1 MNESRRTIERIL
13 QTEPTRVSDGELD
26 GIGERMLYKLH
37 HSNPDDI
44 IDDMEADGV
53 RVPHR
58 LKSVRWQPVAAAALI
73 GMVAIGVYAFRAQRA
88 STPKVALPAAPSVKA
103 AAEPPQVAVIT
114 PASTR
119 PATAPSRE
127 EALAPAAAQ
136 IAAAQA
142 TDVGAA
148 RPKFAAASVRP
159 VPAGPPEFNNG
170 LQCLGVDGTVSAT
183 ARRGR
188 CTGQADLGGLVLAAY
203 RTDPPIVFVTGGT
216 RITGIP
222 DSLRGRFQIEAVADD
237 TEHVTDRELKL
248 MLQTLLEDRFQAR
261 VHLEMR
267 EVDGYVLTIAKS
279 GIKFKETS
287 VDEKASA
294 TTLTPV
300 QALDQARLRCQYN
313 GRLARPVEIF
323 VRGKCGMK
331 ELSTYVGQMLLPLV
345 IADKTGLMG
354 IYNIDFVLE
363 PVYLPSTGTGGR
375 GGGGGGGGREFTTP
389 IPKALEEQLGLHLE
403 RTKIP
408 VEFVV
413 VDHIE
418 QPTEN

>member
-1 MNESRRTIERIL
+1 
-13 QTEPTRVSDGELD
+13 
-26 GIGERMLYKLH
+26 
-37 HSNPDDI
+37 
-44 IDDMEADGV
+44 
-53 RVPHR
+53 
-58 LKSVRWQPVAAAALI
+58 
-73 GMVAIGVYAFRAQRA
+73 
-88 STPKVALPAAPSVKA
+88 
-103 AAEPPQVAVIT
+103 
-114 PASTR
+114 
-119 PATAPSRE
+119 
-127 EALAPAAAQ
+127 
-136 IAAAQA
+136 
-142 TDVGAA
+142 
-148 RPKFAAASVRP
+148 
-159 VPAGPPEFNNG
+159 
-170 LQCLGVDGTVSAT
+170 
-183 ARRGR
+183 
-188 CTGQADLGGLVLAAY
+188 
-203 RTDPPIVFVTGGT
+203 VFVTGGT

-237 TEHVTDRELKL
+237 TEHVTERELKL
-248 MLQTLLEDRFQAR
+248 MLQTLLEDRFKAR

-300 QALDQARLRCQYN
+300 QALEQARERCQYN

-331 ELSTYVGQMLLPLV
+331 ELSTYVGQMLLPLN

-363 PVYLPSTGTGGR
+363 AVYLDSTGAGGR
-375 GGGGGGGGREFTTP
+375 GGGGQQTRRQFTTP

-403 RTKIP
+403 RVKVP
-408 VEFVV
+408 AEFVV

-418 QPTEN
+418 EPTPN

>member
-1 MNESRRTIERIL
+1 MKDSRKTIERIL

-26 GIGERMLYKLH
+26 GIGERMLHKLH
-37 HSNPDDI
+37 HSNPGDI
-44 IDDMEADGV
+44 IDDRE
-53 RVPHR
+53 P
-58 LKSVRWQPVAAAALI
+58 SVVSRPRIGLRFAVAATLI
-73 GMVAIGVYAFRAQRA
+73 LTVAIGVYAYRAQRA
-88 STPKVALPAAPSVKA
+88 STPKVAVPAAPSVKA
-103 AAEPPQVAVIT
+103 AAEPPQVAVLT
-114 PASTR
+114 PASTK
-119 PATAPSRE
+119 PEAAPSRE
-127 EALAPAAAQ
+127 EPLARAAAQ

-148 RPKFAAASVRP
+148 RPKFGAASVRP
-159 VPAGPPEFNNG
+159 LPAGPPDFNNG
-170 LQCLGVDGTVSAT
+170 FQCLGIDGTGSAT

-188 CTGQADLGGLVLAAY
+188 CTGQTDLAGLVLDAY
-203 RTDPPIVFVTGGT
+203 RTDRPIVFVTGGT

-237 TEHVTDRELKL
+237 PEHVTERELKL
-248 MLQTLLEDRFQAR
+248 MLQTLLEDRFKAR

-267 EVDGYVLTIAKS
+267 EDDGYVLTIAKS

-300 QALDQARLRCQYN
+300 EALNQARLQCQYN
-313 GRLARPVEIF
+313 GRLARPAEIF
-323 VRGKCGMK
+323 VRGKCGIK
-331 ELSTYVGQMLLPLV
+331 ELITYVRQMQPLN

-363 PVYLPSTGTGGR
+363 PIYLVAPTATGGGAR
-375 GGGGGGGGREFTTP
+375 GGGGQSARREFTTP

-403 RTKIP
+403 LTKIP

>member
-1 MNESRRTIERIL
+1 M
-13 QTEPTRVSDGELD
+13 
-26 GIGERMLYKLH
+26 
-37 HSNPDDI
+37 
-44 IDDMEADGV
+44 A
-53 RVPHR
+53 
-58 LKSVRWQPVAAAALI
+58 
-73 GMVAIGVYAFRAQRA
+73 
-88 STPKVALPAAPSVKA
+88 
-103 AAEPPQVAVIT
+103 
-114 PASTR
+114 
-119 PATAPSRE
+119 
-127 EALAPAAAQ
+127 
-136 IAAAQA
+136 
-142 TDVGAA
+142 
-148 RPKFAAASVRP
+148 
-159 VPAGPPEFNNG
+159 
-170 LQCLGVDGTVSAT
+170 
-183 ARRGR
+183 
-188 CTGQADLGGLVLAAY
+188 GLVLAAY

-331 ELSTYVGQMLLPLV
+331 ELSTYVGQMLLPLN

-363 PVYLPSTGTGGR
+363 PIYLSAPREGNGVR
-375 GGGGGGGGREFTTP
+375 GGGADGGRQFTTP

-418 QPTEN
+418 QQTEN

>member
-1 MNESRRTIERIL
+1 MKASRRTIKRIL

-44 IDDMEADGV
+44 IDDREADGV

-58 LKSVRWQPVAAAALI
+58 LRSAWWKPVAAAVLI
-73 GMVAIGVYAFRAQRA
+73 GMVAIGVYAFRVQRA
-88 STPKVALPAAPSVKA
+88 STPKVALPAAQSSAPGEKT
-103 AAEPPQVAVIT
+103 QVAAIT
-114 PASTR
+114 SESTK
-119 PATAPSRE
+119 PGTARSRE

-159 VPAGPPEFNNG
+159 VPPGPPDFNNG
-170 LQCLGVDGTVSAT
+170 LKCLGVDGTVSAT

-188 CTGQADLGGLVLAAY
+188 CTGQADLGGLVAAAY
-203 RTDPPIVFVTGGT
+203 RIDPPIVFVTGGT

-389 IPKALEEQLGLHLE
+389 VPKALEEQLGLHLE

-418 QPTEN
+418 QPTPN